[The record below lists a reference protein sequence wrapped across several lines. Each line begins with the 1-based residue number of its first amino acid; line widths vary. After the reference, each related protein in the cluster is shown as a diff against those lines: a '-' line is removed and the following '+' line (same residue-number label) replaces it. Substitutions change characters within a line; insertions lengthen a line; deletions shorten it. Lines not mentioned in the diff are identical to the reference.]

1 MDIESKNSPPSAA
14 VVEVYPG
21 VFQILGRKRSAHA
34 YVIKGARRNVL
45 IDSCLPDGQAH
56 VQGCLASLG
65 LALEDIDM
73 VLLTHEHIDHA
84 GGVPMVAGH
93 ALVGAHRLAANKLTL
108 NDEFVLM
115 NQAFDAQAQPLAIDI
130 YLHEGM
136 SINLGNYELQ
146 VIHTPGHC
154 SGAICFHE
162 PRHQFLISGDVI
174 MAEGIVGGVLQS
186 GNISDY
192 IHSLRRL
199 SGLRVDCL
207 LPGHGRISHDAQ
219 KSIALGIERLERQLE
234 ESKTLFQVVR
244 DSQLGFDQIMRS
256 LRNLQR

>member
-1 MDIESKNSPPSAA
+1 MDIDTGKPSKTTIQEIHPN
-14 VVEVYPG
+14 
-21 VFQILGRKRSAHA
+21 VFQILGTQRSAHA
-34 YVIKGARRNVL
+34 YFIRGTHRNVL
-45 IDSCLPDGQAH
+45 IDSCLPNGVDS
-56 VQGCLASLG
+56 VVSRLASIG
-65 LALEDIDM
+65 VTPQDIDL

-84 GGVPMVAGH
+84 GGAPFFAPH
-93 ALVGAHRLAANKLTL
+93 AMVGAHRLAANKLTL

-115 NQAFDAQAQPLAIDI
+115 NQAFDAPSKPLHIDVF
-130 YLHEGM
+130 LHEGM

-162 PRHQFLISGDVI
+162 PQHHFLISGDVI

-199 SGLRVDCL
+199 QGLRIERL
-207 LPGHGRISHDAQ
+207 FPGHGRLSDQAA
-219 KSIALGIERLERQLE
+219 SALSVGIANLERQLE
-234 ESKTLFQVVR
+234 ESKTLFEAVR
-244 DSQLGFDQIMRS
+244 GSQLGFDQIMRS
-256 LRNLQR
+256 LRNLQK

>member
-1 MDIESKNSPPSAA
+1 MDIETTKPASTPPII
-14 VVEVYPG
+14 EIYPQ

-34 YVIKGARRNVL
+34 YVIKGERRNVL
-45 IDSCLPDGQAH
+45 FDSCLPNGQDHIQA
-56 VQGCLASLG
+56 CLASIG
-65 LALEDIDM
+65 LELKDIDL

-84 GGVPMVAGH
+84 GGVPLLSEH
-93 ALVGAHRLAANKLTL
+93 AMVGAHRLAANKLSL

-115 NQAFDAQAQPLAIDI
+115 NQAFDAEAKPLHIDI
-130 YLHEGM
+130 FLNEGM

-162 PRHQFLISGDVI
+162 PKHHFLISGDVI

-199 SGLRVDCL
+199 AALRIDCL
-207 LPGHGRISHDAQ
+207 YPGHGRISEDAQ
-219 KSIALGIERLERQLE
+219 NSIALGIERLEKQLE

-244 DSQLGFDQIMRS
+244 DSQMGFDQIMRS